1 MYSSKFTN
9 LLDDLVVG
17 QRDPLLVQLSIAP
30 LVDLLST
37 LYFQWRIYQNKRQR
51 KQMSHRNKICHFSKV
66 IGSR

>member
-51 KQMSHRNKICHFSKV
+51 KN
-66 IGSR
+66 